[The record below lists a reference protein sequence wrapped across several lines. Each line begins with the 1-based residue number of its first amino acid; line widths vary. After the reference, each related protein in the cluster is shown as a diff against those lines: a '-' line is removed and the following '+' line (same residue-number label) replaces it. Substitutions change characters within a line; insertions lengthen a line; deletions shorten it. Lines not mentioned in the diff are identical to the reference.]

1 MTEPAHHSFSGG
13 ESRRAIGCA
22 SLALL
27 LASVWAHATAQ
38 NYPAKPIRL
47 IVTGVTGGSDD
58 FHARVVAQKMGE
70 ALGQQVPIDNRPGG
84 GGLIGR
90 TAVLSAAPDGYAV
103 LFGGV
108 SMAGDR
114 FINANAK
121 YDVLRDFAPV
131 STVVAYQFV
140 LVVPNAMPARNVK
153 DLIRLA
159 KSLPGQAKFPSGGTG
174 GLPYLSLALFNSK
187 AGIDATHVPYKSAS
201 NLFVEL
207 ISGQTDYYISPMAS
221 AMTHI
226 NGGKVR
232 ALAVT
237 GAKRSPLFPDLPTIA
252 EAALPGYE
260 VTSWMSI
267 LAPAKTPRPI
277 VDALNRAVSQ
287 SLATP
292 EVRDAFMKIG
302 SEPIASTPE
311 ELSKR
316 MADGIEWFAQ
326 VTKLAGIK
334 PQ

>member
-1 MTEPAHHSFSGG
+1 MKKFT
-13 ESRRAIGCA
+13 GCA
-22 SLALL
+22 VLTIVLGIS
-27 LASVWAHATAQ
+27 AHGAFAQ
-38 NYPAKPIRL
+38 NYPLKPVRL

-58 FHARVVAQKMGE
+58 FHARIVAQKMSE
-70 ALGQQVPIDNRPGG
+70 TLGQQVPIDNRPGA
-84 GGLIGR
+84 GGLLGR
-90 TAVLSAAPDGYAV
+90 TAVINAPPDGYAV

-131 STVVAYQFV
+131 STVVTYQFV
-140 LVVPNAMPARNVK
+140 LVVPNAMPARDVK

-187 AGIDATHVPYKSAS
+187 AGIDAIHVPYKSAS

-207 ISGQTDYYISPMAS
+207 ISGQTDYYIAPMAS
-221 AMTHI
+221 AMPHI
-226 NGGKVR
+226 HGGKVR

-237 GAKRSPLFPDLPTIA
+237 GAKRSPLFANLPTIA
-252 EAALPGYE
+252 EAALPGYD

-277 VDALNRAVSQ
+277 IDALNRAILQ

-292 EVRDAFMKIG
+292 EVREAFVKIG
-302 SEPIASTPE
+302 SEPMASTPE